1 MRAASWGSQFR
12 WLWAAFAVSA
22 FGTWLAFDA
31 FSMVAILAVHAGPV
45 QVSLLAAAGPAVGA
59 VVAVPLGPWIEAR
72 RKRRVMIG
80 MDALRFLA
88 LASIPAAWA
97 LGWLRFGQLVA
108 VAVIVGAADI
118 CFRAA
123 SGACL
128 KALVPGEHLLGANAR
143 LESTQW
149 TATMVGPPLGGA
161 LIAMLG
167 PVATVV
173 ADAVSYL
180 LSALGLSAIASDE
193 PRPVPSEL
201 SLGGATGEEPRPVPS
216 ASGRWRRGE
225 LLEGWRYLVTHREL
239 RALLANNALVAGL
252 IMATA
257 PLVAVLMLG
266 RLGIA
271 PWQYGL
277 AFAAPCLGG
286 LVGARL
292 SRRLTARFGRHAVL
306 RWAGTLRAV
315 WSVGLAFVPG
325 GWPGVALVTVLQLGL
340 VTCMGVFNPVLA
352 TYRLELI
359 PDERLARTLAA
370 WQITSKATVAAL
382 TGAWGVLAALV
393 GLRAAIAV
401 AGVVLLA
408 TPLLLPR
415 RAASRSAAR
424 VLSRA

>member
-1 MRAASWGSQFR
+1 MSGRAGWLAAPTLGRVRAASWGSQFR

-31 FSMVAILAVHAGPV
+31 LSMVAILAVHASPV
-45 QVSLLAAAGPAVGA
+45 EVSLLAAAGLAVGA
-59 VVAVPLGPWIEAR
+59 VIAVPLGPSIDAR

-80 MDALRFLA
+80 LDALRFLA
-88 LASIPAAWA
+88 LASIPVAWA
-97 LGWLRFGQLVA
+97 LGRLGFGQLVA
-108 VAVIVGAADI
+108 VAVVVGAADI

-149 TATMVGPPLGGA
+149 AATMLGPPLGGA

-180 LSALGLSAIASDE
+180 LSALGLSRIAADE
-193 PRPVPSEL
+193 PRPVPP
-201 SLGGATGEEPRPVPS
+201 G
-216 ASGRWRRGE
+216 SGRRRHGA

-252 IMATA
+252 IMATT

-292 SRRLTARFGRHAVL
+292 SRRLTARVGRQAVL
-306 RWAGTLRAV
+306 RWTGTLRAV
-315 WSVGLAFVPG
+315 WSVGLAFVPA
-325 GWPGVALVTVLQLGL
+325 GWAGVAVVTVLQLGL

-352 TYRLELI
+352 TYRLEHI
-359 PDERLARTLAA
+359 PDDRLACTLAA

-382 TGAWGVLAALV
+382 TALWGVLAALV

-401 AGVVLLA
+401 AGVVMLA

-415 RAASRSAAR
+415 GAASRSAVR